1 MRKRAL
7 SYLGPMIGVLLFGAA
22 LWVLHYQL
30 KQYGYHEVIL
40 SLRRIPESR
49 LLAAIALT
57 SLNYLVLTGY
67 DFLAL
72 RSIRHP
78 LSYSKIAMASF
89 IGYAFSNN
97 TGLALLAGSSVR
109 YRLYSAWGLTAFEI
123 IKVVA
128 FYTMTLWMGLFAV
141 AGSAFILEPMTLPRW
156 LHLPF
161 SSSRPI
167 GLLLLLLL
175 AAYLL
180 LPILRKR
187 PVSIRGWEVPVPSL
201 GLSVLQV
208 AVSALD
214 WTIGAAIL
222 YVLLG
227 PSQSLAFPAFLT
239 VFLLGQVSGLAS
251 QVPGGL
257 GVFESV
263 VLIGLGNVLPTYSV
277 IASLL
282 AFRLIYY
289 LLPLT
294 VAIVLLGLHEVLEQ
308 RSGLARMVRAFGQW
322 VPDLAPRV
330 FALMVFVA
338 GATLLFSGAMP
349 STGWRME
356 LLRHIFPLLVVE
368 LSHFLGSI
376 IGVVL
381 LLLARGL
388 QLRLDGAYFLSVV
401 MLGAGVAAS
410 LAKGVDL
417 EEAAILG
424 IVLFMLIPCRK
435 HFYRK
440 ASLLGERFTVKWIAS
455 VGIVLLGSLWL
466 TFFSFK
472 HIQYAGDMWWTFAFS
487 EDAPRSLRAIAGA
500 VIACLFI
507 ALARLLRPATP
518 PRSLAAPTPEE
529 RERARAIVAFSRNTS
544 ANLALLG
551 DKLFLFGKSGRSFIM
566 YGMAGRSWVAMG
578 DPVGEQGDWGELV
591 WQFREMCDLYGR
603 WPVFYKIGEE
613 TIPLYRDLGLTM
625 LKIGEEACVPLGQFS
640 MEGKS
645 RQGFRKVRNRFERG
659 GYTFRVIPAQDVPS
673 ILPRLKEISDAW
685 LAEKN
690 TREKRFSLGSYDPE
704 YLKHHPV
711 GVVGKDDAVLAFC
724 NIWRGAEREEL
735 SGDLMRHLPEAPPGT
750 MEYLFIRLMLWGKE
764 QGYRWFNLGMA
775 PLSGLDQGA
784 LAPAWNRLGSLIYQ
798 HGEHFYNFQGL
809 RRYKEK
815 FEPRWEPK
823 YIACPNG
830 VVLPRVLANVASLI
844 SGGMK
849 GVVSK

>member
-1 MRKRAL
+1 MRTRAL
-7 SYLGPMIGVLLFGAA
+7 SYLGPVIGVLLFGAA
-22 LWVLHYQL
+22 LWVLHHQL
-30 KQYGYHEVIL
+30 KQYGYHQVIL
-40 SLRRIPESR
+40 SLRRIPESH
-49 LLAAIALT
+49 LLAALALT

-78 LSYSKIAMASF
+78 LPYSKIAMASF

-97 TGLALLAGSSVR
+97 TGFALLAGSSVR
-109 YRLYSAWGLTAFEI
+109 FHLYSTWGLTAFEI
-123 IKVVA
+123 IQVVA
-128 FYTMTLWMGLFAV
+128 FYTMTLWIGLFAV
-141 AGSAFILEPMTLPRW
+141 AGGAFILEPMSLPQW
-156 LHLPF
+156 LHIPF

-167 GLLLLLLL
+167 GLLLMLLLSG
-175 AAYLL
+175 YLL
-180 LPILRKR
+180 LSMLRKR
-187 PVSIRGWEVPVPSL
+187 PVSIRGWEVPIP
-201 GLSVLQV
+201 GLRLAVLQII
-208 AVSALD
+208 VSALD

-227 PSQSLAFPAFLT
+227 PSQSLTFPTFLT
-239 VFLLGQVSGLAS
+239 VFLLGQVSGLVS

-263 VLIGLGNVLPTYSV
+263 VLIGLGNLLPTYSV

-294 VAIVLLGLHEVLEQ
+294 VAIILLGLHEVLEA
-308 RSGLARMVRAFGQW
+308 RSGLARVVRVFGRW

-330 FALMVFVA
+330 FGLMVFVA
-338 GATLLFSGAMP
+338 GATLLFSGALP
-349 STGWRME
+349 STDRRME

-368 LSHFLGSI
+368 LSHFFGSI

-388 QLRLDGAYFLSVV
+388 QLRLDGAYFLTIT
-401 MLGAGVAAS
+401 MLGAGMAAS

-440 ASLLGERFTVKWIAS
+440 TSLLGERFTARWIAS

-472 HIQYAGDMWWTFAFS
+472 HVQYTGDMWWTFAFS
-487 EDAPRSLRAIAGA
+487 ESAPRSLRAMAGA

-507 ALARLLRPATP
+507 ALARLLRPES
-518 PRSLAAPTPEE
+518 PRFLTAPTPAESE
-529 RERARAIVAFSRNTS
+529 KVRAIVASCRNTS

-551 DKLFLFGKSGRSFIM
+551 DKRFLFGQSGKSFIM
-566 YGMAGRSWVAMG
+566 YGTAGRSWVAMG
-578 DPVGEQGDWGELV
+578 DPVGEEGDWGELV
-591 WQFREMCDLYGR
+591 WQFREICDLYGR
-603 WPVFYKIGEE
+603 WPVFYKIGKES
-613 TIPLYRDLGLTM
+613 IPLYQDLGLTM
-625 LKIGEEACVPLGQFS
+625 LKIGEEACVPLQDFT
-640 MEGKS
+640 MEGRS

-659 GYTFRVIPAQDVPS
+659 GHTFDVIPAEDVPS
-673 ILPRLKEISDAW
+673 ILPRLKEISGAW
-685 LAEKN
+685 LKDKN
-690 TREKRFSLGSYDPE
+690 TREKRFSLGSFDPQ
-704 YLKHHPV
+704 YLRHYPV
-711 GVVGKDDAVLAFC
+711 GVVRRGDVILAFC
-724 NIWRGAEREEL
+724 NIWQGAEREEL
-735 SGDLMRHLPEAPPGT
+735 SGDLMRHSPEAPPGT

-764 QGYRWFNLGMA
+764 QGYRSFNLGMA
-775 PLSGLDQGA
+775 PLSGLEQGA
-784 LAPAWNRLGSLIYQ
+784 LAPAWNRLASLIYQ

-830 VVLPRVLANVASLI
+830 LVLPRVLANVASLI

-849 GVVSK
+849 GVVAK